1 LATLAAVG
9 VAVDGISVVGVAMV
23 RPRGASLA
31 RDVSSNLAYGL
42 VNNLSLRLGNLLL
55 GILLA
60 RLLVPEDF
68 GVYAIALT
76 VQAVLANL
84 TDLGLTAYLVRSD
97 DPERRAP
104 TVLTVGL
111 LVGALLAGVMVALA
125 GPLATLLGSAE
136 ATPLLQILA
145 LTLVLSGA
153 GSVPAA
159 LVQRRFQQHR
169 QLAADFSSFLVGA
182 LVALVLISAGA
193 GAAALAWSR
202 LIGQVVAVALLF
214 RFSGYRGGL
223 GLDRAVLR
231 DGYRFGMPL
240 VGANVLSWVLL
251 NMDYV
256 LVGRAAG
263 ATVLGFYVLAFN
275 VSSWPT
281 SAISQAVRAV
291 SLPAFTRGRDGPVSG
306 TEQVSTAAALA
317 MAGAAP
323 VAAVLAALAA
333 PLVVVVYGERWAAAA
348 VPLAALAAF
357 GAVRPVFDV
366 LATYLTARGATRA
379 VLVVQ
384 VLWAIA
390 LVPALLVGID
400 RGGPAGAGLAHLAV
414 GLAVVLP
421 AYLVAL
427 SRVGVHPGVVL
438 ARAAVPAA
446 LALVPLAVALAA
458 TRVLASDVLVVLL
471 GGAAAA
477 LAYLALA
484 LGWLRRSLARLRAVE
499 PPARRST
506 AAPLLRRLDRA
517 YYWVSAPPPGRH
529 GTRARVPRPVRHVS
543 ALP

>member
-1 LATLAAVG
+1 
-9 VAVDGISVVGVAMV
+9 M
-23 RPRGASLA
+23 RGRGGSLT

-55 GILLA
+55 GVLLA
-60 RLLVPEDF
+60 RLLAPEDF

-76 VQAVLANL
+76 VQAILANL

-104 TVLTVGL
+104 TVLSVGL
-111 LVGALLAGVMVALA
+111 AVGALLAAAMAALA
-125 GPLATLLGSAE
+125 GPLASLLGSAD
-136 ATPLLQILA
+136 AAPLLRVLA

-159 LVQRRFQQHR
+159 LLQRRFQQSR
-169 QLAADFSSFLVGA
+169 QLTADATSFLVGA
-182 LVALVLISAGA
+182 VVALALIGAGA
-193 GAAALAWSR
+193 GAVALAWSR
-202 LIGQVVAVALLF
+202 LVGQVVAVALLF

-256 LVGRAAG
+256 LIARAAG
-263 ATVLGFYVLAFN
+263 ATALGFYVLAFN
-275 VSSWPT
+275 ISSWPT

-291 SLPAFTRGRDGPVSG
+291 SLPAFTRGRDGSVPG
-306 TEQVSTAAALA
+306 TEQVGAAAALA

-323 VAAVLAALAA
+323 VAAVLAGLAG

-348 VPLAALAAF
+348 LPLAALAAF

-366 LATYLTARGATRA
+366 LATYLTARGATRSVLA
-379 VLVVQ
+379 VQL
-384 VLWAIA
+384 LWAVA

-400 RGGPAGAGLAHLAV
+400 RWGLAGAGLAHLAV

-427 SRVGVHPGVVL
+427 SRVGVPPGAVL
-438 ARAAVPAA
+438 ARLAAPTA
-446 LALVPLAVALAA
+446 LALLPLAVAVGA
-458 TRVLASDVLVVLL
+458 TRLPVTDVAALL
-471 GGAAAA
+471 TGGAVAG

-484 LGWLRRSLARLRAVE
+484 APWLRRTVRRLRAAGS
-499 PPARRST
+499 PPPGAAAPRPAAAVLPPPRGPQVV
-506 AAPLLRRLDRA
+506 AAPLMRGLDRA
-517 YYWVSAPPPGRH
+517 YYWVTAPPPGRH
-529 GTRARVPRPVRHVS
+529 GTRARAPRPIHH
-543 ALP
+543 A